1 MKKLFITLLSLISTT
16 YLLANETSKAIA
28 ADAIQHG
35 SMSNLVRLWP
45 NHLAW
50 GGHGGPQGGVVTED
64 NKRMSS
70 HLQMSSPVKKNHL
83 LGGKNGKQKMSISL
97 RGLNEENRLKV
108 YEFVASL
115 RNKQQ
120 KELQAIIA
128 EPGHTTP
135 VATETK

>member
-16 YLLANETSKAIA
+16 YLLADETSKAIA
-28 ADAIQHG
+28 ADGIQHG
-35 SMSNLVRLWP
+35 SMSNLVRVWP
-45 NHLAW
+45 EHLAW
-50 GGHGGPQGGVVTED
+50 GGHGGPQGGVVTT
-64 NKRMSS
+64 KSTT
-70 HLQMSSPVKKNHL
+70 MSSPVKKNHL

-108 YEFVASL
+108 YEFVTSL
-115 RNKQQ
+115 RNKQK

-128 EPGHTTP
+128 EPGHTIP